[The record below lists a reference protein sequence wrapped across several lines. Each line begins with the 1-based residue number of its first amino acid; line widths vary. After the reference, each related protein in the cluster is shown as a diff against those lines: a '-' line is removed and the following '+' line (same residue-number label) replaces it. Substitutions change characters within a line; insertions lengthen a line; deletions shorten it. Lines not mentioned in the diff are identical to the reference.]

1 MMRHMS
7 IAVAVTA
14 ALVAALAFA
23 AAAVI
28 QQGAAATVP
37 EKESLRPSLFLALL
51 RRPAWVAGAL
61 LDVFS
66 FLIMGVALAFG
77 PLVLVMPLASTD
89 LLFALPLL
97 AWRQGRWVTRTEMA
111 GAACTA
117 GGMAAFLAVLP
128 VVSGTNAPGLADW
141 ILVLIAV
148 VGLVVTL
155 LAIGIRWSG
164 TARTM
169 LYAAAAGSMLALL
182 DAITKSTADLFRNDG
197 LATFA
202 HWEPYALIAVGIVG
216 LLLVQ
221 SSYQAGSLEVSLPV
235 IDTVEPVGSVV
246 MGAVV
251 FEEPLASSWAL
262 AVQVVGA
269 MLAVTGIVILSRS
282 TKLQT

>member
-23 AAAVI
+23 GAAVI
-28 QQGAAATVP
+28 QQGAAASVP
-37 EKESLRPSLFLALL
+37 ETESLRPSLFLALL

-66 FLIMGVALAFG
+66 FLIQGVALAFG

-89 LLFALPLL
+89 LLFALPML
-97 AWRQGRWVTRTEMA
+97 AWRQGRRVTRVEMA

-128 VVSGTNAPGLADW
+128 VASGTNTPGPADW
-141 ILVLIAV
+141 FLVLIAV

-197 LATFA
+197 LAAFA

-221 SSYQAGSLEVSLPV
+221 SSYQAGSLEASLPV

-262 AVQVVGA
+262 AVQLVGA

-282 TKLQT
+282 TKLQA